1 MMETGM
7 IDSADA
13 YNSQTVFYIT
23 GNEVERY
30 RAAGFEVKPLH
41 RVRGDDI
48 ECFIAIEP
56 CHPKTR

>member
-1 MMETGM
+1 M
-7 IDSADA
+7 IDSADV

-41 RVRGDDI
+41 RTRGDDI

-56 CHPKTR
+56 CPTKTK